1 MKRFVLSMVLLLVVT
16 ACTAESSDDSV
27 VSNPTSTLA
36 SPTSSSPA
44 PSSTV
49 LALSA
54 PSGTWEG
61 ALSDPQSVF
70 EARLILSGCDVLD
83 EPCGEIEYMDP
94 AQPSIVLC
102 APELIYRGTEG
113 ESFVLEE
120 RPAFRPDECFPMT
133 LKMHYED
140 HDTLTVD
147 QYPEPEVVCCTGTF
161 QQVSQDAA
169 PPSTLP
175 AAASIEGLGGPLS
188 ATDLQGPT
196 TQYSAA
202 GADSMWFPVPGGVQ
216 RLDPS
221 SGEIVSTISAG
232 DATSDFEDPHGVA
245 AEGDR
250 IWIAQLGARSV
261 VRIDPV
267 TEQIAQTIDLD
278 VAPYALA
285 LDGEDLW
292 VSSFHDSAVVRVDTV
307 VGETTARIEV
317 DSPTGIAVGGDAV
330 WVVAHR
336 SDSLMRIDPSGEE
349 VVATI
354 RLGAQ
359 GESPLCSMCVE
370 NVVYAFGSAWT
381 ANNAGRS
388 VTRIDAATNEAA
400 EIPVEKRVWAVAATG
415 ETIWA
420 SQFEEL
426 DESHFDL
433 EAGGLAALDPATN
446 DVEQFDLPG
455 TLGVASG
462 HDSLWPVVVGPR
474 SDIAYRYA
482 LP

>member
-1 MKRFVLSMVLLLVVT
+1 MKRFVLSLVLLLVVT
-16 ACTAESSDDSV
+16 ACTAESADDSV
-27 VSNPTSTLA
+27 VSNRTSTLPT
-36 SPTSSSPA
+36 PTSSSPA
-44 PSSTV
+44 TSSTV
-49 LALSA
+49 LALLA

-61 ALSDPQSVF
+61 SLSDPQSVF
-70 EARLILSGCDVLD
+70 EARLMLSGCDVLD

-94 AQPSIVLC
+94 AQPSMVLC

-140 HDTLTVD
+140 DDTLAVD

-161 QQVSQDAA
+161 NRVTEDA
-169 PPSTLP
+169 PPSSTLP
-175 AAASIEGLGGPLS
+175 AGELIDGLDGPLS

-202 GADSMWFPVPGGVQ
+202 NADSMWFPIPGGIQ

-221 SGEIVSTISAG
+221 TGEIVSTINAG
-232 DATSDFEDPHGVA
+232 DATSNFEDPHGVA
-245 AEGDR
+245 VEGER

-267 TEQIAQTIDLD
+267 TEQIVQTINLD

-336 SDSLMRIDPSGEE
+336 SDSLMRIDPLSDE

-354 RLGAQ
+354 RLGEP
-359 GESPLCSMCVE
+359 GDHPECSMCVE
-370 NVVYAFGSAWT
+370 NVVFAFGSAWT

-388 VTRIDAATNEAA
+388 VTRIDPATNAA
-400 EIPVEKRVWAVAATG
+400 VEIPLEMRAWAVAAAG
-415 ETIWA
+415 DSIWA
-420 SQFEEL
+420 SQFDEL
-426 DESHFDL
+426 DETHVDL
-433 EAGGLAALDPATN
+433 EAGGVAELDPATN
-446 DVEQFDLPG
+446 EVQQFELPG

-462 HDSLWPVVVGPR
+462 HDSLWVVALGRR
-474 SDIAYRYA
+474 SDIVYRYA